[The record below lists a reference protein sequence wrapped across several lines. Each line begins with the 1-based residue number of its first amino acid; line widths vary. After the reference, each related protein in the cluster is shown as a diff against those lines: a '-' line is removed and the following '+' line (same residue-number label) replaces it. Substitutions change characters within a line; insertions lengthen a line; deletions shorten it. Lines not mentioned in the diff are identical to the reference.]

1 MTTTDQYHPTRRT
14 APSTVDESAQSA
26 TAHEVSASASRP
38 TTPIVQGLALL
49 DKDPRYD
56 RRTGHAALL
65 VDVCF
70 LDGTKTT
77 AKLELDPGRVQLLS
91 MQLERAIALREAAG
105 KEESE

>member
-1 MTTTDQYHPTRRT
+1 MTTTDQAPRT
-14 APSTVDESAQSA
+14 LRTPPSTVDESTQSA
-26 TAHEVSASASRP
+26 TAPEVFERTSRS

-56 RRTGHAALL
+56 RRTGHAALS

-77 AKLELDPGRVQLLS
+77 AKLELDPDRVQLLS
-91 MQLERAIALREAAG
+91 IQLERAIALREAAH
-105 KEESE
+105 KAASE

>member
-1 MTTTDQYHPTRRT
+1 MTTTDQHQRSRRT
-14 APSTVDESAQSA
+14 PPSTVEESAQSA
-26 TAHEVSASASRP
+26 TAPEPSEGTSRP
-38 TTPIVQGLALL
+38 TPPIVQGLALL

-56 RRTGHAALL
+56 RRTGHAALS

-91 MQLERAIALREAAG
+91 IQLERAIALRQAAG

>member
-1 MTTTDQYHPTRRT
+1 MTTTEQYHRIPRT
-14 APSTVDESAQSA
+14 PPSTVDESAQSA
-26 TAHEVSASASRP
+26 TTPAASERVSRP

-77 AKLELDPGRVQLLS
+77 TKLELDPGRVQLLS
-91 MQLERAIALREAAG
+91 IQLERAIALREAAR

>member
-1 MTTTDQYHPTRRT
+1 MTDQHPRTRRNPHS
-14 APSTVDESAQSA
+14 AADDSAQSA
-26 TAHEVSASASRP
+26 AAPEVSGPTSRP

-56 RRTGHAALL
+56 RRTGHAGLS

-77 AKLELDPGRVQLLS
+77 ATLELDPGRVLLLNI
-91 MQLERAIALREAAG
+91 QLERAIALREAAR
-105 KEESE
+105 KAASE

>member
-1 MTTTDQYHPTRRT
+1 MTTTDQGSRTRRT
-14 APSTVDESAQSA
+14 PPSTVDESAQSA
-26 TAHEVSASASRP
+26 TAPEASEHTSRP

-56 RRTGHAALL
+56 RRTGHATLS

-77 AKLELDPGRVQLLS
+77 AKLELNPSRVQLLS
-91 MQLERAIALREAAG
+91 IQLERAIALREAAR

>member
-1 MTTTDQYHPTRRT
+1 MTTTDPDPHTRRT
-14 APSTVDESAQSA
+14 PPSTVDESAQSA
-26 TAHEVSASASRP
+26 MAPEASERTSRP

-56 RRTGHAALL
+56 RRTGHAALS

-77 AKLELDPGRVQLLS
+77 AKLELDPGRVLLLS
-91 MQLERAIALREAAG
+91 IQLERAIALGEAAR
-105 KEESE
+105 KAASQ

>member
-1 MTTTDQYHPTRRT
+1 MTTTDQHHRSRRT
-14 APSTVDESAQSA
+14 PPSTVDESAQSA
-26 TAHEVSASASRP
+26 TAPEESERITRP

-56 RRTGHAALL
+56 WRTGHAALS

-70 LDGTKTT
+70 LDGTKAT

-91 MQLERAIALREAAG
+91 IQLERAIALREAAH

>member
-1 MTTTDQYHPTRRT
+1 MTTTDQDSRTRRT
-14 APSTVDESAQSA
+14 TPSTVDDSAQSA
-26 TAHEVSASASRP
+26 TAPEVSERPSRP

-77 AKLELDPGRVQLLS
+77 TKLELDPGRVQLLNI
-91 MQLERAIALREAAG
+91 QLERSIALREAAR